1 MQHSI
6 GRTVWFYRHY
16 QEFTGGHLKHSH
28 YFNSLKSHP
37 DYNPR
42 IIVENKAPLM
52 QAQQQIHQLWG
63 GELNTPEQWAPKK
76 NDVIFLAGMDWSFAL
91 AKGGFDSTMPRLNL
105 IQGTRHADP
114 AQLLYQYLAEPAIR
128 LCVSQ
133 PVADAII
140 GTGKVNGPVFVIP
153 NGIDCQPN
161 QNLVSISHTFSRVQ
175 IVGYKM
181 PDFARVL
188 AQKLSAAGIA
198 TDLLL
203 NILPRDEFIEMLDP
217 AALVVC
223 CPLPA
228 EGFYLT
234 ALEAMAKGCFVV
246 VPDCEGNRAYAVD
259 GVNCLF
265 PDYQHEAV
273 FNAIARALVLPQG
286 EIVKI
291 RQAAVVTAMKHTLE
305 SERLEFYKL
314 LNNIDQLWQEI

>member
-1 MQHSI
+1 MQSSI

-28 YFNSLKSHP
+28 YFNSVKNHP
-37 DYNPR
+37 DFNPH
-42 IIVENKAPLM
+42 IIVENKAHFLS
-52 QAQQQIHQLWG
+52 AQQQINQLWG
-63 GELNTPEQWAPKK
+63 NELMTLEQWAPQKS
-76 NDVIFLAGMDWSFAL
+76 DIIFLAGMDWSFAL
-91 AKGGFDSTMPRLNL
+91 AKGELTPAMPRLNL
-105 IQGTRHADP
+105 IQGTRHSDP
-114 AQLLYQYLAEPAIR
+114 DQSLYQYLAEPAIR

-140 GTGKVNGPVFVIP
+140 GTGRVNGPVFVIP

-161 QNLVSISHTFSRVQ
+161 KNLVPIGKAFSRVQ

-188 AQKLSAAGIA
+188 AQTLSAAGIA

-203 NILPRDEFIEMLDP
+203 DVLPRDEFVEGLDS

-223 CPLPA
+223 CPLPG

-246 VPDCEGNRAYAVD
+246 VPDCEGNRAYTVD

-265 PDYQHEAV
+265 PVYQQETV
-273 FNAIARALVLPQG
+273 FSAIMRALALPQD
-286 EIVKI
+286 EVEKI
-291 RQAAVVTAMKHTLE
+291 RIAAVVTATKHTLE
-305 SERLEFYKL
+305 NERLEFYKL

>member
-1 MQHSI
+1 M
-6 GRTVWFYRHY
+6 RTIWFYRNY
-16 QEFTGGHLKHSH
+16 EGFTGGHLKHSH
-28 YFNSLKSHP
+28 YFNSVHLHP
-37 DYNPR
+37 KFNPR
-42 IIVENKAPLM
+42 IFFPIQSYSIE
-52 QAQQQIHQLWG
+52 QRDQIRCLWG
-63 GELNTPEQWAPKK
+63 GGASVAPEWSPQSR
-76 NDVIFLAGMDWSFAL
+76 DIIFLAGMDWSFAL

-114 AQLLYQYLAEPAIR
+114 NLSLYQYLTEPAIR

-181 PDFARVL
+181 LDFARVL

-273 FNAIARALVLPQG
+273 FNAIARALALPQG
-286 EIVKI
+286 EIEKI